1 MIKPLRLIKKIAR
14 YYQRFGFPGVLLLFK
29 MVFKRNNPIRFS
41 HREFPFPIFLRSKTS
56 DLSTLEQVFIDCE
69 YEMTHS
75 LNPKVILD
83 CGANIGLGTVYFKNQ
98 FPDAKI
104 ISIEPEESNFELLM
118 KNTTH
123 YNDIF
128 CIKGGV
134 WKRATNLLIDDVGLG
149 HWGFMVSESETAS
162 IETVKGY
169 TIDGIMKQFG
179 LTHIDIL
186 KVDIEGSEK
195 ELFESNYEKWLPK
208 TNLLIIELHDR
219 LRKGCSK
226 SFYKALSNY
235 SYRSAK
241 KGENIFVFMD
251 LGKSESV

>member
-75 LNPKVILD
+75 LHPKVILD

-104 ISIEPEESNFELLM
+104 ISVEPEESNFELLM
-118 KNTTH
+118 KNTAH

-134 WKRATNLLIDDVGLG
+134 WNV
-149 HWGFMVSESETAS
+149 
-162 IETVKGY
+162 
-169 TIDGIMKQFG
+169 
-179 LTHIDIL
+179 
-186 KVDIEGSEK
+186 
-195 ELFESNYEKWLPK
+195 LP
-208 TNLLIIELHDR
+208 T
-219 LRKGCSK
+219 
-226 SFYKALSNY
+226 F
-235 SYRSAK
+235 
-241 KGENIFVFMD
+241 
-251 LGKSESV
+251 